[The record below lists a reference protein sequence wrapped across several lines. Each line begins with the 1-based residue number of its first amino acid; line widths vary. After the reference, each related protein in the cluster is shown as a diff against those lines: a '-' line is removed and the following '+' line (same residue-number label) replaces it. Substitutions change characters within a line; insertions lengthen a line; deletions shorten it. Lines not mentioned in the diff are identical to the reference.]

1 MGMMKDYLMN
11 IEELVWEAIDLGFQT
26 DEEIYAYVS
35 MTDDRVD
42 LDTIQTITREMFVY
56 DLDERAAIVYH

>member
-56 DLDERAAIVYH
+56 DLDEREAIVYH